1 MSFRVSLKPMQF
13 RNTTERWG
21 ALSQLVHWLIVALI
35 LAQYVLARI
44 AEDLPLGNEKIAALA
59 RHKSVGIT
67 ILVLAVLRL
76 LWRWRGAVPP
86 MPATARPYEQTSA
99 RVTHVL
105 LYALLFLQPLTGWMM
120 SSALNF
126 PVSWFGLV
134 QLPDLVSPS
143 HPLFDFFH
151 GAHEML
157 FNALCIIALLH
168 AAAALRHHFVLK
180 DDVLRRMLPK
190 LAACGL
196 LVASALPTSAAPR
209 ATAYVG
215 EQAEGSLTFTFE
227 QAGAKTSGRFERYD
241 VQLTLDPAKP
251 EVGRFAVTVDV
262 GSLDTDSD
270 ERDRELRGEDLF
282 DVANHPRATFVATQI
297 AALGKDR
304 YEAQGRLTIRG
315 VERPVTLPFTL
326 RSLREGASATTRLQG
341 SVTIR
346 RLDFGVGQ
354 VAWQSTEYVGND
366 VDVKFDVPLRPTAAA
381 GLAPATVSSQF

>member
-1 MSFRVSLKPMQF
+1 MSCRVSLKSIRF
-13 RNTTERWG
+13 HNTTQRWG
-21 ALSQLVHWLIVALI
+21 VLSQLAHWLIVALI
-35 LAQYVLARI
+35 VAQYVLARI
-44 AEDLPLGNEKIAALA
+44 AEDLPLGNDKIAALA
-59 RHKSVGIT
+59 RHKSIGIT
-67 ILVLAVLRL
+67 LLVLAVLRL
-76 LWRWRGAVPP
+76 LWRWCGAVPP
-86 MPATARPYEQTSA
+86 MPATVRPYEQTSA
-99 RVTHVL
+99 RITHVL

-143 HPLFDFFH
+143 HPLFDVFH

-157 FNALCIIALLH
+157 FNVLCIIALLH
-168 AAAALRHHFVLK
+168 ATAALWHHFVLK

-190 LAACGL
+190 LAVCGL

-215 EQAEGSLTFTFE
+215 EQARESLTFTFE
-227 QAGAKTSGRFERYD
+227 QAGAKTSGRFERCD
-241 VQLTLDPAKP
+241 VQLMLDPAKP
-251 EVGRFAVTVDV
+251 EVGRLAVTVDV
-262 GSLDTDSD
+262 GSLDTGSE

-282 DVANHPRATFVATQI
+282 DVANHPRATYVATQI

-304 YEAQGRLTIRG
+304 YEARGRLTIRG

-326 RSLREGASATTRLQG
+326 RFLREGVRATTRLQG

-366 VDVKFDVPLRPTAAA
+366 VEVKFDVPLRSTAAA